1 MINNNTESLCPHCFM
16 KIPAKIV
23 SIGNEVYLEKAC
35 PEHGGFKTI
44 LWRGEP
50 AMDTWQRPKIPAKI
64 RFPNTKVN
72 KGCPYD
78 CGICPEHRQ
87 HTCTALLEITMDCN
101 INCPVCFADG
111 GKTKDAP
118 TIDIIESWYQMLL
131 DSGGPYN
138 IQLSGGEPTMRD
150 DLPDIIAL
158 GRFMGFSFIQ
168 LNTNG
173 IRLYEEPE
181 FLKRLIDAG
190 LASLFLQFDGV
201 TKDVYEKL
209 RGADYL
215 DEKLGLIELCEK
227 MNLAVI
233 LVPTVVAGVNDHQL
247 GEIIRFALRKM
258 PTVKGVHFQPIS
270 YFGRYPTEPENSMR
284 ITLPEIMQKIEK
296 QSSGKIK
303 ISNLSPPG
311 CENSLCSFHGNF
323 VLMPDDRLVAL
334 TNRNAKSCCCKEPQP
349 AELGAAKARNFVKRN
364 WQSKS
369 NCCNNEN
376 TAEDNLIDSLDV
388 FLNRAKTHK
397 FCLSAMAFQDVWNI
411 NLERLKDCC
420 IHVVSRD
427 GKRVPFC
434 AYNLTS
440 SRGLPLYRNQP

>member
-1 MINNNTESLCPHCFM
+1 MMINSNTESLCPHCLM

-23 SIGNEVYLEKAC
+23 SIGNEVYLDKDC

-50 AMDTWQRPKIPAKI
+50 ALDSWQRPKKPAKI
-64 RFPNTKVN
+64 RFSNTEVN

-87 HTCTALLEITMDCN
+87 HTCTALLEITTDCN
-101 INCPVCFADG
+101 IHCPICFADG
-111 GKTKDAP
+111 GKANKAP
-118 TIDIIESWYQMLL
+118 TIDTIQSWYQMLL

-158 GRFMGFSFIQ
+158 GRSMGFSFIQ
-168 LNTNG
+168 VNTNG
-173 IRLYEEPE
+173 LRLYEEPG
-181 FLKRLIDAG
+181 FLQQLIDAG
-190 LASLFLQFDGV
+190 VASLFLQFDGV
-201 TKDVYEKL
+201 TKDVYNKL

-215 DEKLGLIELCEK
+215 AAKLGLIESCKK

-247 GEIIRFALRKM
+247 WDIIGFALENM
-258 PTVKGVHFQPIS
+258 PPVRGVHFQPIS
-270 YFGRYPTEPENSMR
+270 FFGRYPETPDNSMR
-284 ITLPEIMQKIEK
+284 ITLPEIMQKIEQ
-296 QSSGKIK
+296 QSAGRIK
-303 ISNLSPPG
+303 ITNFSPPG

-334 TNRNAKSCCCKEPQP
+334 TNRTDKSCCSQEPQP
-349 AELGAAKARNFVKRN
+349 AELGAAKARSFVARN
-364 WQSKS
+364 WRRQPD
-369 NCCNNEN
+369 CCQTEN
-376 TAEDNLIDSLDV
+376 RAEDNLTDSLDI

-397 FCLSAMAFQDVWNI
+397 FCLSAMAFQDAWNI

-420 IHVVSRD
+420 IHVVSQD
-427 GKRVPFC
+427 GRRIPFC
-434 AYNLTS
+434 AYNLTNS
-440 SRGLPLYRNQP
+440 QGIPLYRD